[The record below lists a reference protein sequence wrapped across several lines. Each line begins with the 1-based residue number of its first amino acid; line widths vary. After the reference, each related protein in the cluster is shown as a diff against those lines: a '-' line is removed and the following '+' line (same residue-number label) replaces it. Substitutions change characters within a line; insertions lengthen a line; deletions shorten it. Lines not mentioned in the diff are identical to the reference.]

1 MMDPR
6 WTPETQQLVA
16 AVIDKLVGEA
26 FNTLLASTMN
36 DGDGDGDAD
45 IVDKVMS
52 HVAAGVLTALA
63 DRGACLQ

>member
-36 DGDGDGDAD
+36 DGDGDAD